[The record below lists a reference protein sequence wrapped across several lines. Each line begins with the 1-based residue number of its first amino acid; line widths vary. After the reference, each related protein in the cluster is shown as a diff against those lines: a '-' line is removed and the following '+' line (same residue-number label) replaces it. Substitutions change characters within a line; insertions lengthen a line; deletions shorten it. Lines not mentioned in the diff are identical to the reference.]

1 MSVYFFL
8 GAVGQV
14 DQGSFCHV
22 CHINRDSIVM
32 LIVIHVTALV
42 PLLINYASA
51 CAEFGPQGQSL
62 PALTD
67 TVTDGALGL

>member
-1 MSVYFFL
+1 
-8 GAVGQV
+8 
-14 DQGSFCHV
+14 
-22 CHINRDSIVM
+22 M